1 MIKYD
6 TDERHSMTKL
16 NLIVMDNARELG
28 ASIDEHLMKKRGAKS
43 SFIVPIEMVRFSNA
57 EGKVVL
63 NGTVRDNDVYIIGD
77 VGNYD
82 QTYIT
87 HNRVQ
92 YMTPDEHFQDIK
104 RTISAMSGH
113 ANRVTL
119 IEPLL
124 YESRQDKRKGKES
137 LDCAIALQE
146 LEHLGVR
153 NLITIDAHNPSVCNA
168 VPRMAFSNIYPTSK
182 ILESVY
188 KNEGEELANATVIAP
203 DEGAIERAKFYSE
216 LLGCDLG
223 FFYKRRDYYNVT
235 NGKNLIKEH
244 AYLGP
249 DVAGKNV
256 IVVDDM
262 IASGGSVL
270 KVIEELKNRGARKVF
285 VCVTFALFTEGI
297 GEFSRCF
304 QGGLLNGVYV
314 TNVSYVPQEIKNQPW
329 FYDVDCSELLADI
342 INRLNRGTTLAGVNE
357 SKDEVYQR
365 FVRMRKK
372 K

>member
-1 MIKYD
+1 
-6 TDERHSMTKL
+6 
-16 NLIVMDNARELG
+16 
-28 ASIDEHLMKKRGAKS
+28 
-43 SFIVPIEMVRFSNA
+43 
-57 EGKVVL
+57 
-63 NGTVRDNDVYIIGD
+63 
-77 VGNYD
+77 
-82 QTYIT
+82 
-87 HNRVQ
+87 
-92 YMTPDEHFQDIK
+92 
-104 RTISAMSGH
+104 
-113 ANRVTL
+113 
-119 IEPLL
+119 
-124 YESRQDKRKGKES
+124 
-137 LDCAIALQE
+137 
-146 LEHLGVR
+146 
-153 NLITIDAHNPSVCNA
+153 
-168 VPRMAFSNIYPTSK
+168 MAFSNIYPTSK